1 MDSMWGF
8 PMKRTAFIIVAAGS
22 FLASATLGHAE
33 NGWKCKRPA
42 KLNWMEKFI
51 CFSDPLPGPEHESGN
66 GPSQAR
72 DYGMGSRPGSPGGGS
87 PGLPGGGAGNAGN
100 AGGLGVGDSGHIL
113 ANFFGDLLH
122 PDSSRPDAP

>member
-1 MDSMWGF
+1 MHSMWGF
-8 PMKRTAFIIVAAGS
+8 PMRKTAFIICAVGS
-22 FLASATLGHAE
+22 LLASASLGHAE

-42 KLNWMEKFI
+42 SLNWLEKFI
-51 CFSDPLPGPEHESGN
+51 CFSEPLPGPKHEAGG
-66 GPSQAR
+66 GPARAR
-72 DYGMGSRPGSPGGGS
+72 DYRGDYRSGYPGGGS

-113 ANFFGDLLH
+113 ARFFGDLLN